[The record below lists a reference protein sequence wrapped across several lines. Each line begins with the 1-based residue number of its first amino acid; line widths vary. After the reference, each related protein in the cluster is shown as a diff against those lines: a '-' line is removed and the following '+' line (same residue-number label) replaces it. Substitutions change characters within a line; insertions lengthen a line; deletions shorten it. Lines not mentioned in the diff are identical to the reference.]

1 MRGGLDEV
9 SKDIQKNL
17 SSMIDDAA
25 FAAGPGDAS
34 VAGID
39 YTPQTPGD
47 ASVAGIDYAT
57 PNQVKDKASETN
69 PFFDDKG
76 NLNLNSINLPG
87 MKKFGADLS
96 QQTKNAAKPKDENE
110 SEAESA
116 RLKRQAE
123 KKPTTEAEPTNKVE
137 SKTTNKEA
145 TLNDVVKQ
153 LSSLNKS
160 IQELIDQN
168 QKLLG
173 DQIRATKANNKNNF
187 IGVI

>member
-1 MRGGLDEV
+1 MPCN
-9 SKDIQKNL
+9 KIY
-17 SSMIDDAA
+17 
-25 FAAGPGDAS
+25 
-34 VAGID
+34 VA
-39 YTPQTPGD
+39 
-47 ASVAGIDYAT
+47 
-57 PNQVKDKASETN
+57 
-69 PFFDDKG
+69 
-76 NLNLNSINLPG
+76 
-87 MKKFGADLS
+87 
-96 QQTKNAAKPKDENE
+96 QQTKNAAMPKDENE

-153 LSSLNKS
+153 LSSSNKS